1 MAIIISGKEIASKI
15 RQELAE
21 EIESLKIKIKRAPCL
36 AVIWVGEHPASASY
50 IRAKEKACKEIGIE
64 FELYHLSED
73 TSQEELCELIKQLNH
88 KETVDAFLVQLPL
101 PPSISERAIIE
112 TINPE
117 KDADGFHPYNLGR
130 LLIGEPSFIPCTPA
144 GIWELLCRAGIETR
158 GKEVVILGRSNI
170 VGKPLAALLMQ
181 KNTGNA
187 TVTVCHTATKDLLF
201 HTLRADILI
210 VAIGKP
216 RFIKQNMV
224 KKGTIVIDVGIHR
237 TEKGLCGDVDFED
250 VSSKVAAITPV
261 PGGVGPM
268 TVAMLLKN
276 TLLAYKKRYGLM

>member
-1 MAIIISGKEIASKI
+1 MDIIISGKEIASKI

-73 TSQEELCELIKQLNH
+73 TSQEELCELINQLNH

>member
-73 TSQEELCELIKQLNH
+73 TSQEELCELINQLNH

>member
-73 TSQEELCELIKQLNH
+73 TSQEKLCELINQLNH